1 MFSEWLLL
9 NQACHEELEGIG
21 LRDLTKNKQNP
32 VVRQLS
38 KSFKEAFLLMTA
50 QDEETLNKHKK
61 IFTAKK
67 KIYEC
72 AAYILSNL
80 DTDRDWQSALKCY

>member
-9 NQACHEELEGIG
+9 NQSCTEELEGIG
-21 LRDLTKNKQNP
+21 LRDLATTRSNPIFKQ
-32 VVRQLS
+32 LT
-38 KSFKEAFLLMTA
+38 KSFKEAFLLMSA
-50 QDEETLNKHKK
+50 QDEETLSKHKK
-61 IFTAKK
+61 QFSQKK

-80 DTDRDWQSALKCY
+80 DTDREWQAALKCY